1 MTDMTR
7 ARAILDKLIAFDTTS
22 RNSNLELIE
31 WVEAY
36 LAQHG
41 VTGHRVTNEAGDKS
55 NLFATIGP
63 DVEGGVIMSGHTDV
77 VPVDGQDWSHDPFV
91 TREEGGKLYGRG
103 TSDMKSFIALTL
115 AFAPQFVK
123 GSKPI
128 HLAISY
134 DEEVGC
140 LGAPA
145 MIEQMRSAVPT
156 PRLAIIGEPT
166 SMRLV
171 TGHKGISVHKVEVHG
186 SEAHSSLV
194 NHGISANEHAVD
206 LMATLIQLSRELKEQ
221 ADPDDDRLRG
231 FDPPYPTLTIGVMQ
245 GGEAANILAG
255 KAEFQFDLRCP
266 PGYDADAVLAPF
278 VARCEALD
286 KELQARF
293 PQAGVTYQKV
303 ANAPPLGDEGSEDAV
318 AFVQSLTGENSAPS
332 KVSYGA
338 EAGQFQQGGFP
349 TVICGPGS
357 IEQAHQPNE
366 WIAIDQLEQGVRFM
380 ERLVEELR

>member
-1 MTDMTR
+1 MTDLSK
-7 ARAILDKLIAFDTTS
+7 ARAILDQLIAFDTTS
-22 RNSNLELIE
+22 RNSNLALIE
-31 WVEAY
+31 WVESY
-36 LAQHG
+36 LAEHG

-55 NLFATIGP
+55 NLFATVGP
-63 DVEGGVIMSGHTDV
+63 AVEGGVIMSGHTDV

-115 AFAPQFVK
+115 AFVPEFVK
-123 GSKPI
+123 GAKPI

-145 MIEQMRSAVPT
+145 MIEQMRGTVPA
-156 PRLAIIGEPT
+156 PRLAVIGEPT

-171 TGHKGISVHKVEVHG
+171 TGHKGISVHKVEVRG
-186 SEAHSSLV
+186 AEAHSSLV

-206 LMATLIQLSRELKEQ
+206 LMGSLVQLSRELKEQ
-221 ADPDDDRLRG
+221 ADPDNG
-231 FDPPYPTLTIGVMQ
+231 FDPPYPTLTIGVMK

-255 KAEFQFDLRCP
+255 YAEFQFDLRCP
-266 PGYDADAVLAPF
+266 PGFDADALLAPF
-278 VARCEALD
+278 VARCEDLD
-286 KELQARF
+286 RELQARF
-293 PQAGVTYQKV
+293 AQAGVSYQKI
-303 ANAPPLGDEGSEDAV
+303 ANAPPLDDDGSEDAI
-318 AFVQSLTGENSAPS
+318 AFVQALTGENSNPA

-349 TVICGPGS
+349 SVICGPGS

-366 WIAIDQLEQGVRFM
+366 WIAVDQLKQGVRFM
-380 ERLVEELR
+380 ERLVQELA